1 MLFFSKVNQNYFFF
15 YLFLS
20 GFLYSF
26 FLFFATFIF
35 FFLFLSCNKSLKI
48 KKEAQ
53 CLLICFKPFG
63 IVSTALH
70 IALCS
75 LPYSSRFEANQ
86 RAGALSLFFIVS
98 ALRAY
103 KQLRVS
109 LSWRGGTKKQLQKES
124 TKKQLQEINK

>member
-20 GFLYSF
+20 GFYIF
-26 FLFFATFIF
+26 FFFSATFIF

-53 CLLICFKPFG
+53 CSLICFKPFG

-75 LPYSSRFEANQ
+75 LPYFARLEANQ
-86 RAGALSLFFIVS
+86 RAGALSLFVIVS

-103 KQLRVS
+103 KQLRVP
-109 LSWRGGTKKQLQKES
+109 LAWQGDTKKTAAER
-124 TKKQLQEINK
+124 IN